1 MAIIKRSR
9 TNSNGRGGSSASGRG
24 IPFAT
29 DPLAGTPL
37 DDNRGANGEVRPTSH
52 TNRGTQLDAGA
63 IMEALKGDG
72 NVWTRFAGNALDNG
86 SLGALGSSDPLLQ
99 LLQMMLA
106 NPAVA
111 GTYDDDISKQLYE
124 MMLKLWTTNE
134 QRQYDQGVLQEQRNY
149 DSPTNQLARLMGA
162 GISRDA
168 AIQMLQGGQDPAL
181 VGSGSQAALPEHQ
194 SPLDQS
200 LGIAN
205 TALSAISAFTGL
217 VSLGFSVP
225 QALFQADFLRNQGSL
240 LSSQVKAFETAGDAF
255 EILSA
260 AGAGVESIGSVAS
273 ATSAIS
279 NLAKNGNQDAA
290 QFIANG
296 GLKSMRKNAAFVSKA
311 FSALSRSEQDA
322 DRYGREYIANVEKIE
337 SETRL
342 NNVRNEEIAQEI
354 QNAKADYDRILS
366 DTDFIRANTIAV
378 RALTRKTNKEVQ
390 VLGKQEKFIEA
401 QTENLGY
408 ENQEYAALF
417 GASADGKSYLDWRTT
432 SAMDNLIRDAR
443 LASKTKGE
451 PYVQAI
457 YDRMFAEEESIQ
469 AALSLKKLQMDAGS
483 MFAKS
488 HPKEFE
494 LYQGFSACGVYDY
507 MEMRIKSQSS
517 AHGGNQIWSG
527 SLDLGTP
534 ELDNLSG
541 ESFWRRF
548 MNWKPLST
556 DR

>member
-1 MAIIKRSR
+1 MAIVKRPR
-9 TNSNGRGGSSASGRG
+9 TSGNGRGGSSAVGRG
-24 IPFAT
+24 NPFAT
-29 DPLAGTPL
+29 DPNAGTIF
-37 DDNRGANGEVRPTSH
+37 DDHRTANGSIAPTS
-52 TNRGTQLDAGA
+52 TTSRAGKIDPLA
-63 IMEALKGDG
+63 LIEALKGDG
-72 NVWTRFAGNALDNG
+72 NIWTRFAGSALENG
-86 SLGALGSSDPLLQ
+86 SLGDGSNEAFLQ
-99 LLQMMLA
+99 LLQMMQN

-134 QRQYDQGVLQEQRNY
+134 QRTYDQSALQEQRNY

-181 VGSGSQAALPEHQ
+181 VGSGSESALPEHH
-194 SPLDQS
+194 SPLEQS
-200 LGIAN
+200 LGLAN
-205 TALSAISAFTGL
+205 TALSAVSAFTGL

-240 LSSQVKAFETAGDAF
+240 LSSQIKAFETAGDAF

-273 ATSAIS
+273 ATSALTK
-279 NLAKNGNQDAA
+279 LAKDGNQDAA
-290 QFIANG
+290 QFIASG
-296 GLKSMRKNAAFVSKA
+296 GLRSMRKNAAFVSKA

-337 SETRL
+337 SETKL
-342 NNVRNEEIAQEI
+342 NNIHNEEVAQEI
-354 QNAKADYDRILS
+354 ENAKADYNRILA
-366 DTDFIRANTIAV
+366 DADFIRANAAAV
-378 RALTRKTNKEVQ
+378 RALTRKTNKEIS

-401 QTENLGY
+401 QTENIGY

-417 GASADGKSYLDWRTT
+417 GASADGKSYLDWRATA
-432 SAMDNLIRDAR
+432 AMDNLIRDAR
-443 LASKTKGE
+443 LAAKTKGE

-457 YDRMFAEEESIQ
+457 FDRMFAEEESVQ
-469 AALSLKKLQMDAGS
+469 AAMSLKKLQMDAGAKFS
-483 MFAKS
+483 KS

-494 LYQGFSACGVYDY
+494 LYQGLSACGVYDY
-507 MEMRIKSQSS
+507 MEMRIKSKSS

-527 SLDLGTP
+527 SIDLGTP

-541 ESFWRRF
+541 ESWWRKF

-556 DR
+556 DE